1 VKFGI
6 IFGNMGPFG
15 MSGAGAKALVTAAED
30 VGIESVWTVEHVLVP
45 SGYESAYPYSADG
58 KMQGPEDMPI
68 PDSFTWLAYVA
79 ALTSKIKLATGVAI
93 LPQRNVVYTAKE
105 IATIDQLS
113 GGRVILGVGAGW
125 MKEEF
130 EAVGVPFERRGA
142 RTDEYIKALR
152 ALWGDEKVDFQGEF
166 VNLPGVYCRPQPV
179 NKSVPIVIGGHS
191 EVSARRAG
199 RLGDGYFPG
208 RGDEATLTR
217 ILKVMRDAA
226 DEAGRDPSQIEVSA
240 GGALD
245 PAGIEKMAELGVS
258 RIMIPP
264 LAFDPDGIR
273 GALEG
278 FAENV
283 MAKVEGL

>member
-1 VKFGI
+1 MKFGI

-45 SGYESAYPYSADG
+45 SGYESPYPYSADG

-179 NKSVPIVIGGHS
+179 NKTVPIVIGGHS
-191 EVSARRAG
+191 DASARRAG

-217 ILKVMRDAA
+217 ILKIMRDAA
-226 DEAGRDPSQIEVSA
+226 EEAGRDPDAIEVSA

-273 GALEG
+273 PALEG

-283 MAKVEGL
+283 MAKVQ